1 MDQSSNF
8 LFRIVCSIYELI
20 NDIRSCSR
28 KKHPYGEG
36 EGNFFAR
43 IRWIRFFDFSRYGK
57 LITIESKISVSCTN
71 QLLFVVANSNNTVYE
86 SIERSFGGEFS
97 IVERTLE
104 NFILNTGR
112 EFSSSNRTS

>member
-1 MDQSSNF
+1 MFDIRIDQPYSF
-8 LFRIVCSIYELI
+8 LFAQKTPLWRG
-20 NDIRSCSR
+20 R
-28 KKHPYGEG
+28 G
-36 EGNFFAR
+36 GNFFAR